1 MKIRTLWLSAS
12 ALTLIWCGA
21 AAAQTTSSQQKD
33 EPGATKV
40 QEVVVTA
47 ERRTSNLQTTPISA
61 TVISGANL
69 IKNGVITVD
78 SLQFVAPGLT
88 INNFGQGTDF
98 NIRGIGKAEH
108 NSQTTVG
115 VITYRDGIATFPGY
129 FQEEPYYDIASVEIL
144 RGPQGTFVGQNATG
158 GAVFITSNN
167 PVIGGG
173 NHGYIAGQVGNYD
186 DAALQ
191 GAINLPISDTLAAR
205 VAFNGESRDSFYTV
219 TGPNHG
225 NPGNLREGSARLS
238 LLWKPTDKLSVLF
251 KTDYNYLDLG
261 AYPADPYN
269 STENPFHV
277 TANFPQSAVDKFVR
291 SDLKIDYVLPGGI
304 TLRSISG
311 YQFGD
316 TLYHADTDGTSALN
330 DTFGDKVDETT
341 WSEEVNLIS
350 PSTGPLT
357 WILGAYYQS
366 DDLNFLPGQFFI
378 DTPTPG
384 FPDTIFNNYT
394 LQGTN
399 PKQNTAAFGQISY
412 NLPDGFQL
420 QAGARYSD
428 ARTTNHV
435 TVDQFGLPLVDEQ
448 SARST
453 GVSGKLALNWTIDPH
468 NFVYGFVA
476 TGYKPGGLN
485 VPVGLGQ
492 PAPFGPEHVTEY
504 EVGWKAGLLDGHLRT
519 QLDAYYNNY
528 QNFQVSIA
536 YPLIPTF
543 GFELNS
549 PNPTKIYGVEAQ
561 AEAVFG
567 DFSFDAGLG
576 LMHSDIGAFFA
587 TDPRL
592 LGATPCLPATGPAS
606 SSCIALGGKE
616 QTYAPNFTFNVG
628 AQYIFHVAGS
638 DTVTPRL
645 NYGHVSSQWATLFE
659 DAALGDRIAER
670 NIFNGQIAWTHGS
683 IVGTLY
689 GSNLTNEQY
698 VGALNSGLRFEGPP
712 RQFGVRV
719 MKVF

>member
-1 MKIRTLWLSAS
+1 MKFQALWLSAS
-12 ALTLIWCGA
+12 VLTLICCGA
-21 AAAQTTSSQQKD
+21 ADAQTTSSTQKD
-33 EPGATKV
+33 DANATKV

-47 ERRTSNLQTTPISA
+47 ERRSTNLQTTPISA
-61 TVISGANL
+61 TVISGSSLTN
-69 IKNGVITVD
+69 NGVITVD
-78 SLQFVAPGLT
+78 SLQFVAPGIT
-88 INNFGQGTDF
+88 IDNFGQGTDF
-98 NIRGIGKAEH
+98 NIRGIGKGEH

-129 FQEEPYYDIASVEIL
+129 FQEEPYYDIANIEIL

-173 NHGYIAGQVGNYD
+173 NHGYVLGQLGNYD
-186 DAALQ
+186 DVGAQ

-205 VAFNGESRDSFYTV
+205 IAFNAEGRNSFYTV

-225 NPGNLREGSARLS
+225 NPGNLREGSFRLGV
-238 LLWKPTDKLSVLF
+238 LWKPTDALSVLF
-251 KTDYNYLDLG
+251 KTDYNYLDMG

-269 STENPFHV
+269 APEDPFHV
-277 TANFPQSAVDKFVR
+277 TANFPQAAVDKFVR
-291 SDLKIDYVLPGGI
+291 SDLKIDYVLPDGI

-316 TLYHADTDGTSALN
+316 TLYHSDLDGTSVLN
-330 DTFGDKVDETT
+330 DTFGDKVDETIY
-341 WSEEVNLIS
+341 SEEINIIS
-350 PSTGPLT
+350 PSKGPLT

-378 DTPTPG
+378 DTPG
-384 FPDTIFNNYT
+384 ALPDTIFNNYT

-412 NLPDGFQL
+412 NLPAGFQL
-420 QAGARYSD
+420 QVGARYSD

-435 TVDQFGLPLVDEQ
+435 TLDQYGLPLVDEQ

-453 GVSGKLALNWTIDPH
+453 SVTGKVTLNWTIDPH
-468 NFVYGFVA
+468 NFVYAFVA

-485 VPVGLGQ
+485 VPVGLGI
-492 PAPFGPEHVTEY
+492 PAPFGPEKVTEY

-528 QNFQVSIA
+528 QDFQVTVA
-536 YPLIPTF
+536 YPLLPTF
-543 GFELNS
+543 GFELNA
-549 PNPTKIYGVEAQ
+549 PNPTKIYGLEAQ

-576 LMHSDIGAFFA
+576 LMHSQLGTFFA
-587 TDPRL
+587 TDSRL
-592 LGATPCLPATGPAS
+592 GGATVCEPSTGPVS
-606 SSCIALGGKE
+606 VTCIALGGKE
-616 QTYAPNFTFNVG
+616 QTYAPNFTFNIG
-628 AQYIFHVAGS
+628 AQYIFHVGDG
-638 DTVTPRL
+638 DTLTPRL

-659 DAALGDRIAER
+659 NAALGDRIGER
-670 NIFNGQIAWTHGS
+670 NIFNGQIAWIHGD
-683 IVGTLY
+683 IVATLY
-689 GSNLTNEQY
+689 GTNLTNEQY
-698 VGALNSGLRFEGPP
+698 VGALNSGFRFEGPP
-712 RQFGVRV
+712 RQYGVRV
-719 MKVF
+719 MKTF

>member
-1 MKIRTLWLSAS
+1 MKIQTLWLSAS
-12 ALTLIWCGA
+12 ALTLVCCGVA
-21 AAAQTTSSQQKD
+21 GAQTTSSAQKD
-33 EPGATKV
+33 DASGTRV

-61 TVISGANL
+61 TVISGGNL
-69 IKNGVITVD
+69 AKNGVITVD
-78 SLQFVAPGLT
+78 SLQFVAPGIT
-88 INNFGQGTDF
+88 INNFGQGADF

-115 VITYRDGIATFPGY
+115 VITYRDGVATFPGY

-167 PVIGGG
+167 PIINGGD
-173 NHGYIAGQVGNYD
+173 HGYLAGQVGSYD
-186 DAALQ
+186 DLGVQ

-225 NPGNLREGSARLS
+225 NPGNLREGSLRLG
-238 LLWKPTDKLSVLF
+238 LLWKPTDALTVLF

-261 AYPADPYN
+261 AYPADPYYDTN
-269 STENPFHV
+269 SPFHV
-277 TANFPQSAVDKFVR
+277 TANYPQAAVDKFVR

-316 TLYHADTDGTSALN
+316 TFYHSDLDGTSVLN
-330 DTFGDKVDETT
+330 DTFGDKVDETIY
-341 WSEEVNLIS
+341 SEEINLIS

-357 WILGAYYQS
+357 WILGGYYQS

-384 FPDTIFNNYT
+384 FPDTVFNNYT

-412 NLPDGFQL
+412 NLPAGFQL
-420 QAGARYSD
+420 QVGARYSD

-435 TVDQFGLPLVDEQ
+435 TLDQYGLPLVDEQ

-453 GVSGKLALNWTIDPH
+453 SATGKVTLNWTIDPH
-468 NFVYGFVA
+468 NFVYAFVA

-485 VPVGLGQ
+485 VPVGLGI
-492 PAPFGPEHVTEY
+492 PAPFGPEKVTEY

-528 QNFQVSIA
+528 QNFQVTVA

-543 GFELNS
+543 GFELNA
-549 PNPTKIYGVEAQ
+549 PNPTKIYGLEAQ

-567 DFSFDAGLG
+567 DFSFDAGMG
-576 LMHSDIGAFFA
+576 LMHSQLGRFFA
-587 TDPRL
+587 TDSRIG
-592 LGATPCLPATGPAS
+592 GATPCNPTSGPVTA
-606 SSCIALGGKE
+606 SCIALGGKE
-616 QTYAPNFTFNVG
+616 QAYAPDFTFNLG
-628 AQYIFHVAGS
+628 AQYVFHLADS
-638 DTVTPRL
+638 DTITPRL
-645 NYGHVSSQWATLFE
+645 NYGHVSTQWATLFE
-659 DAALGDRIAER
+659 NAALGDHLGER
-670 NIFNGQIAWTHGS
+670 NIFNGQIAWTHGD
-683 IVGTLY
+683 IVATLF
-689 GSNLTNEQY
+689 STNLTDERY
-698 VGALNSGLRFEGPP
+698 VGALNSGFRFEGPP
-712 RQFGVRV
+712 RQYGVRLL
-719 MKVF
+719 KQF